1 MKLAH
6 HLYCACFDKAI
17 SRIKYP
23 HYLLTRIN
31 PDCVLVAAH
40 VPYGKMMAYIC
51 ISKSPAD
58 TQNCRMVGSALSLS
72 HRTNRG
78 KLASNQ
84 LKQAFQK
91 KKNIT
96 LLIMIYL
103 YCTFT
108 SYFFIISQFLL
119 LFSSYY
125 KY

>member
-6 HLYCACFDKAI
+6 HLYCACFEKAI

-91 KKNIT
+91 KKYNSIDNDIFV
-96 LLIMIYL
+96 LHIYKLFL
-103 YCTFT
+103 Y
-108 SYFFIISQFLL
+108 YFSVSIVVFFLL
-119 LFSSYY
+119 
-125 KY
+125 